1 MVEDILWNVWGHS
14 PECLGTFPRMFI
26 DIPPIPRVPR
36 IPLPVPVFL
45 VLYIA
50 LLNIVDVNKVDVDRF
65 LIDVM

>member
-1 MVEDILWNVWGHS
+1 
-14 PECLGTFPRMFI
+14 MFI